1 MEITI
6 VDKIKKEKGKIALP
20 KQFEEP
26 IRLDLIHRAFVAKHS
41 ALRQRYGADPRAG
54 MRYSAKLSRRR
65 RDYKGSY
72 GYGISRVPRKI
83 LVRRGMR
90 MYWVGAFAPGT
101 VGGRRAHPPKSIKN
115 LKALINKNERK
126 KALRSALAATLDRE
140 LSAKR
145 GHIVPEGYPFAII
158 SDFEGIAKTKEV
170 FNILQKLGF
179 GPDLERARKKKI
191 RAGKG
196 KVRGRPYKKRKSVLI
211 VVSKDCPLLKSAR
224 NIPGVDVTVVNQL
237 NHLLLSPG
245 GFAGRLTLFTE
256 DSIKKIAEDN
266 LFM

>member
-1 MEITI
+1 MELTI
-6 VDKIKKEKGKIALP
+6 VNFEKKEVGKITLP
-20 KQFEEP
+20 KQFEEAV
-26 IRLDLIHRAFVAKHS
+26 RLDLIHRAFVTKHS

-54 MRYSAKLSRRR
+54 KRYSAKLSRRR

-101 VGGRRAHPPKSIKN
+101 VGGRRAHPPKSVKI
-115 LKALINKNERK
+115 LKENINKTERK
-126 KALRSALAATLDRE
+126 KALRSALAATLNKE
-140 LSAKR
+140 ISAQR
-145 GHIVPEGYPFAII
+145 GHRVPEGYPFGIV
-158 SDFEGIAKTKEV
+158 SDFETVAKTREV
-170 FNILQKLGF
+170 ISILSTLDF
-179 GPDLERARKKKI
+179 GPDLERAKKKKI

-196 KVRGRPYKKRKSVLI
+196 KNRGRPYKKRKSVLL
-211 VVSKDCPLLKSAR
+211 VVSKQCPLLKSAR
-224 NIPGVDVTVVNQL
+224 NIPGVDVAVVNQL

-245 GFAGRLTLFTE
+245 GVAGRLTLFTE
-256 DSIKKIAEDN
+256 DAIKRIAKDN